1 MKGLILS
8 ITAGQGH
15 NQTAMVLSEHFN
27 KVGIECKYLDVY
39 KYINPVLSDSVNR
52 LYLMSTKKIPK
63 IYGGVYRMCEKRNIQ
78 ADIGMHGI
86 GRLTNSVLSRSL
98 IKLIRSEEPDFII
111 CTHIFAAL
119 LVTYISSIEYIGA
132 KTIGIVTDFTIHPYW
147 EDSLMDYYI
156 TASERLTIQGVKKGF
171 PESKFV
177 PLGIPISTKF
187 CKKLDKQKARKQLG
201 LPDKRTILVMSGS
214 MGFGNV
220 ISEISE
226 LDKLDLDFQIV
237 SICGNNKKLRNKID
251 KLKLKK
257 AIFNYGFVDNVDIF
271 MDACDCIITK
281 PGGLTTSEAL
291 AKQIPMLIN
300 NPIPGQEDRNV
311 EFLLNAGA
319 AMKISSTTPID
330 EAVYQLFLEN
340 NQTKNMKASM
350 KLLAKPNATTDLVEF
365 VQKIC
370 DKKFNP

>member
-1 MKGLILS
+1 MKGLIFS

-15 NQTAMVLSEHFN
+15 NQTAIALAKHFSS
-27 KVGIECKYLDVY
+27 VGIECKYMDVY
-39 KYINPVLSDSVNR
+39 KYINPVLSDSVNKI
-52 LYLMSTKKIPK
+52 YLMSTKKIPK
-63 IYGGVYRMCEKRNIQ
+63 IYGGVYRLCEKRNIH
-78 ADIGMHGI
+78 AEVGIHGI
-86 GRLTNSVLSRSL
+86 GKLTNSVLSKNL
-98 IKLIRSEEPDFII
+98 LKLIRDEDPDFII

-119 LVTYISSIEYIGA
+119 LVTYLSSIEFIRA

-171 PESKFV
+171 PESKFI

-187 CKKLDKQKARKQLG
+187 TKKIDKQTARKQLG
-201 LPDKRTILVMSGS
+201 LPDKRTLLIMSGS

-220 ISEISE
+220 TQEIST
-226 LDKLDLDFQIV
+226 LDRLDMDFQIISV
-237 SICGNNKKLRNKID
+237 CGNNRRLFNRIESM
-251 KLKLKK
+251 KLKK
-257 AIFNYGFVDNVDIF
+257 EIYNYGYVDNVDVF
-271 MDACDCIITK
+271 MDASDCIITK

-319 AMKISSTTPID
+319 AIKISSTTPID
-330 EAVYQLFLEN
+330 EAIYQLFLN
-340 NQTKNMKASM
+340 DKQINNMKAAM
-350 KLLAKPNATTDLVEF
+350 KMLAKPNATADLVDF
-365 VQKIC
+365 V
-370 DKKFNP
+370 KKLCEK

>member
-15 NQTAMVLSEHFN
+15 NQTAMVLSRHFN
-27 KVGIECKYLDVY
+27 DVGIECKYLDVY

-52 LYLMSTKKIPK
+52 IYLMSTKKIPK
-63 IYGGVYRMCEKRNIQ
+63 IYGGVYRLCEKRNIQ

-98 IKLIRSEEPDFII
+98 LKLIRDEDPDFII

-119 LVTYISSIEYIGA
+119 LVTYLSSIEYLRA
-132 KTIGIVTDFTIHPYW
+132 KTIGIITDFTIHPYW
-147 EDSLMDYYI
+147 EDSLMDYYV
-156 TASERLTIQGVKKGF
+156 TASERLTIQGLKKGF
-171 PESKFV
+171 PENKFI
-177 PLGIPISTKF
+177 PLGIPISSKF
-187 CKKLDKQKARKQLG
+187 KNSIDKQTARKQLR

-220 ISEISE
+220 TSEILA
-226 LDKLDLDFQIV
+226 LDKLDMDFQIV
-237 SICGNNKKLRNKID
+237 SICGNNKRLYNKINRLELS
-251 KLKLKK
+251 KN
-257 AIFNYGFVDNVDIF
+257 IFNYGYIDNVDVF

-319 AMKISSTTPID
+319 AIKISSTTPID
-330 EAVYQLFLEN
+330 EAVYQLFLDDER
-340 NQTKNMKASM
+340 TKNMKASM
-350 KLLAKPNATTDLVEF
+350 KLLAKPNATADLVEF
-365 VQKIC
+365 VKNLCEQK
-370 DKKFNP
+370 

>member
-15 NQTAMVLSEHFN
+15 NQTAMVLNEQFN
-27 KVGIECKYLDVY
+27 RAGIECTYLDVY

-52 LYLMSTKKIPK
+52 IYLMSTKKIPK
-63 IYGGVYRMCEKRNIQ
+63 IYGGVYRMCEKRTIQ
-78 ADIGMHGI
+78 ADIGTHGLSK
-86 GRLTNSVLSRSL
+86 LTNSVLSRSL
-98 IKLIRSEEPDFII
+98 ISLIRSVQPDFIV

-119 LVTYISSIEYIGA
+119 LVTYLSSIEYLNA

-177 PLGIPISTKF
+177 PLGIPISAKF
-187 CKKLDKQKARKQLG
+187 SNRLDKAAARRVLN

-220 ISEISE
+220 ISEISA
-226 LDKLDLDFQIV
+226 LDRLEMDFQIV
-237 SICGNNKKLRNKID
+237 SICGNNTRLKNKID
-251 KLKLKK
+251 KMNLSKK
-257 AIFNYGFVDNVDIF
+257 IFNYGFTDMVDIF

-330 EAVYQLFLEN
+330 EAVYQLFSDEN
-340 NQTKNMKASM
+340 RTQNMREAMS
-350 KLLAKPNATTDLVEF
+350 LLAKPSAAEDLVKF
-365 VQKIC
+365 VIDIC
-370 DKKFNP
+370 SE

>member
-15 NQTAMVLSEHFN
+15 NQTAMVLNEHFN
-27 KVGIECKYLDVY
+27 RAGIECKYLDVY
-39 KYINPVLSDSVNR
+39 KYINPVLSNSVNR
-52 LYLMSTKKIPK
+52 IYLMSTKNIPK
-63 IYGGVYRMCEKRNIQ
+63 IYGGVYRMCEKRSIH
-78 ADIGMHGI
+78 AEIGSRGL
-86 GRLTNSVLSRSL
+86 GKLTNSMLSRSL
-98 IKLIRSEEPDFII
+98 ITLLRNEQPDFII

-119 LVTYISSIEYIGA
+119 LITYISSIESLNA

-156 TASERLTIQGVKKGF
+156 TASERLAIQGVKKGF
-171 PESKFV
+171 PESKFI
-177 PLGIPISTKF
+177 PLGIPIDPKF
-187 CKKLDKQKARKQLG
+187 ASSISKQAARRILG

-220 ISEISE
+220 ISEISA
-226 LDKLDLDFQIV
+226 LDRLDMDFQIV
-237 SICGNNKKLRNKID
+237 SICGNNTRLKNKID
-251 KLKLKK
+251 KLNLTKP
-257 AIFNYGFVDNVDIF
+257 IFNYGYSDKVDVF

-319 AMKISSTTPID
+319 AMKISATAPID
-330 EAVYQLFLEN
+330 EAVYQLFSDDERTEN
-340 NQTKNMKASM
+340 MRSAM
-350 KLLAKPNATTDLVEF
+350 RLLAKPNAAADLVEF
-365 VQKIC
+365 VTEIVTEQRR
-370 DKKFNP
+370 D